1 MGVGVIACFHHPGFQ
16 PLEVKGRRG
25 DTPSQDLNAVTL
37 YILISLW
44 DAQESG
50 FEHWPVF
57 SDGYILNA

>member
-1 MGVGVIACFHHPGFQ
+1 MCVGGGVGFNVIACFHHPGFQ
-16 PLEVKGRRG
+16 PLEVQGQRR

-50 FEHWPVF
+50 FKH
-57 SDGYILNA
+57 